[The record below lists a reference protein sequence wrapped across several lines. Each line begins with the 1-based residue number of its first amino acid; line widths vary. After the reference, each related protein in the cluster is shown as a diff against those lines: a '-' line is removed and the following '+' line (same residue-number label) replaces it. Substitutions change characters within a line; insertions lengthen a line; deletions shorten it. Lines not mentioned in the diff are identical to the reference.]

1 MAGLLLC
8 RPLGDKTV
16 WLPIIL
22 LCSSPYVQ
30 SCNVITGLE
39 LMKTQEAC
47 FAEVEKKALILLKNP
62 GIYHVKP
69 ACQIIPEKI
78 SEAIGSKKK
87 GVDI

>member
-1 MAGLLLC
+1 
-8 RPLGDKTV
+8 
-16 WLPIIL
+16 
-22 LCSSPYVQ
+22 
-30 SCNVITGLE
+30 
-39 LMKTQEAC
+39 MKTQEAC

-78 SEAIGSKKK
+78 SEALGSKKK

>member
-1 MAGLLLC
+1 M
-8 RPLGDKTV
+8 
-16 WLPIIL
+16 
-22 LCSSPYVQ
+22 Q

-39 LMKTQEAC
+39 LTKTKEAC

-62 GIYHVKP
+62 AIYHAKP

-78 SEAIGSKKK
+78 SEATGEKKK